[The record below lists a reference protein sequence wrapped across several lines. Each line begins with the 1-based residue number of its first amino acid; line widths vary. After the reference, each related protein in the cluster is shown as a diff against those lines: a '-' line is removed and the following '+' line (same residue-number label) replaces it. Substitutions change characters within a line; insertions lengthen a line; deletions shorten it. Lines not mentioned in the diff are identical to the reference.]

1 VPLLLRDIGD
11 SMPDPMT
18 ILTVIVINP
27 HGKIS
32 TARQVVP
39 RGTKTLKNQGSTVT
53 YPFDF
58 TPVNERGLDQ
68 TLQTGIYTVLWEL
81 QDGAQVACEG
91 FVGQHDQSGPNV
103 N

>member
-1 VPLLLRDIGD
+1 LLRDIGA

-18 ILTVIVINP
+18 ILTVIVITP
-27 HGKIS
+27 DDKIS

-58 TPVNERGLDQ
+58 TPVNQRGLNQ

-81 QDGAQVACEG
+81 QDGTQVACEG
-91 FVGQHDQSGPNV
+91 FVGQHDPSGSNV